1 VLLISIYDQ
10 VYSSPNFGYPKGAI
24 GRKGHQVI
32 AICLH
37 ITGAAWQS
45 NYSWIM
51 NPKANASYNAIVK
64 DDGTVVSLVPEGS
77 AAYSHGKINKA
88 TWPLLKAG
96 VNPNLYTLSLARTGS
111 NQNRWTAAQ
120 LASTLKVLRHWGKAY
135 NIPLRRPYIFGHFEI
150 DSVDRW
156 YCPGRPFF
164 DRVIAEL
171 AQEQQ
176 AAGVEASEPVQNS
189 ITPST
194 APVEVPVQQAAVWYR
209 VVAGSYRNRVTAE
222 QEAAKLKAQGLNAFV
237 APYSEPT

>member
-1 VLLISIYDQ
+1 VLPISIYDQ

-24 GRKGHQVI
+24 GRCSHKVI

-37 ITGAAWQS
+37 ITGASWQS

-64 DDGTVVSLVPEGS
+64 DDGTVVTLVPEGS

-111 NQNRWTAAQ
+111 DQNRWTEAQ

-135 NIPLRRPYIFGHFEI
+135 NIPLKRPYIFGHFEI
-150 DSVDRW
+150 DSVGRW

-164 DRVIAEL
+164 DQVIAEL
-171 AQEQQ
+171 AKEQQ
-176 AAGVEASEPVQNS
+176 AAGAPEPASV
-189 ITPST
+189 TPST
-194 APVEVPVQQAAVWYR
+194 SPAEPTSQQEVTWYR
-209 VVAGSYRNRVTAE
+209 VVAGSYRSYASAE
-222 QEAAKLKAQGLNAFV
+222 REAAKLRAQGLDAFV